1 MAELFTASF
10 DSSVSTTSLISPCS
24 SLCIQSVRRLYG
36 SSEYNNSDDRPIST
50 LDSFSCNS
58 NSTRKV
64 AVSVPVDVVSKVYTH
79 GCFNLVDTSVLIVVF
94 GVKFFLRFRTAN
106 IFRFDLAFIAF
117 DSTSILVR
125 RFLLTKGFVSTFRKS
140 VMFRIGK
147 SNTTFPLEPRKTA
160 ASWMGKVATPI
171 GMVILTS
178 VLTDDP
184 VGDDRPTINSK
195 FSRGTKLTFQAF
207 VVVVVVAF
215 VVINVVSNKIV
226 ESAVEASI
234 SPLGVVV
241 ALIVLLS
248 QTAIYRRTGRGC
260 GRCFIIE
267 LLSSPV
273 EGVVGLP
280 KDVDTADGNIRLNRF
295 DCGETP
301 YT

>member
-79 GCFNLVDTSVLIVVF
+79 GCFNLVDTSVPIVVS
-94 GVKFFLRFRTAN
+94 GVTFFLRFRTAN

-125 RFLLTKGFVSTFRKS
+125 RFLLTKGFVSTFRRS

-160 ASWMGKVATPI
+160 ASWMGNVATPI
-171 GMVILTS
+171 GMVVLTS

-207 VVVVVVAF
+207 VVVVAF